1 MADTNSPAAAAAPFD
16 TITDQLAAFMAKA
29 TATAADGLTWTEFG
43 ELLLSLLRL
52 VITTLDSVKTL
63 SGAEKKA
70 IALGAVERLFD
81 AVADK
86 AVPAPVYALWL
97 IVRPAVRSLVVA
109 IASGAIEK
117 LLPLVRA

>member
-1 MADTNSPAAAAAPFD
+1 MADTNAPAAAAVQFD
-16 TITDQLAAFMAKA
+16 AIADQLAAFMNQARV
-29 TATAADGLTWTEFG
+29 TAADGLTWTEFG

-52 VITTLDSVKTL
+52 VITTLDSVTTL
-63 SGAEKKA
+63 SGEEKKS

-86 AVPAPVYALWL
+86 AVPAAVYPLWL
-97 IVRPAVRSLVVA
+97 LVRPAVRSFVVA
-109 IASGAIEK
+109 IASGSIEK

>member
-1 MADTNSPAAAAAPFD
+1 MANTTAPAAAAAQFA
-16 TITDQLAAFMAKA
+16 TIADQVATFINKA
-29 TATAADGLTWTEFG
+29 RDTAADGLTWMEFG

-52 VITTLDSVKTL
+52 VLTTLDSVQTL

-86 AVPAPVYALWL
+86 AVPAAVYPLWL
-97 IVRPAVRSLVVA
+97 LVRPAVRSLVVA

-117 LLPLVRA
+117 LLPLVRV

>member
-1 MADTNSPAAAAAPFD
+1 M
-16 TITDQLAAFMAKA
+16 
-29 TATAADGLTWTEFG
+29 EFG

-52 VITTLDSVKTL
+52 VLTTLDSVQTL

-70 IALGAVERLFD
+70 IALGAVERLFE

-86 AVPAPVYALWL
+86 AVPAAVYPLWL
-97 IVRPAVRSLVVA
+97 LVRPAVRSLVVA

-117 LLPLVRA
+117 LLPLVRV